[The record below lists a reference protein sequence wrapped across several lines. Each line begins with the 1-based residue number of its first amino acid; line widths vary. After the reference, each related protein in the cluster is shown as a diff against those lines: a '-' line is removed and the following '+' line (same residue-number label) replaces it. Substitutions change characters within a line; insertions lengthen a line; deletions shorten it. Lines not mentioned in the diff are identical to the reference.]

1 MKLSPPSGASQE
13 APGRKRLALRP
24 GEEGEARRTARMG
37 VFSQLIAAVDAEGA
51 GALVTVTEASGSSPR
66 EAGARMV
73 VRPSG
78 AFHGT
83 IGGGVLEWE
92 ALEAARRALARGRGP
107 ALRRRVL
114 LGPHLGQCCG
124 GRVDWLIETFDA
136 RDLDDLTRL
145 VEAERAGPFA
155 TRARPG
161 EDGRM
166 VRILGEPARPDAAPV
181 ATEADGSLRE
191 AFAEA
196 RTPVL
201 LFGAGH
207 VGRALALALA
217 PLPFDIRWID
227 PRPDAFPSRAPLNA
241 RMVCAPEPVV
251 ELAAAP
257 DEALVVVMTH
267 SHPLDL
273 AIVLAA
279 LAAQRFGYVG
289 LIGSATKRAR
299 FLSQM
304 RAASLSEQA
313 LSKLVCPIG
322 APGVEGKEPAVIAA
336 AVAAQLL
343 MFRRPSSGR

>member
-1 MKLSPPSGASQE
+1 
-13 APGRKRLALRP
+13 
-24 GEEGEARRTARMG
+24 
-37 VFSQLIAAVDAEGA
+37 
-51 GALVTVTEASGSSPR
+51 
-66 EAGARMV
+66 MV

-92 ALEAARRALARGRGP
+92 ALDAARRALARGRGP

-136 RDLDDLTRL
+136 RDLDDLARL

-166 VRILGEPARPDAAPV
+166 VRILGEPAHAPEATPV

-217 PLPFDIRWID
+217 PLPFDVRWID

-241 RMVCAPEPVV
+241 RMV
-251 ELAAAP
+251 
-257 DEALVVVMTH
+257 
-267 SHPLDL
+267 
-273 AIVLAA
+273 
-279 LAAQRFGYVG
+279 
-289 LIGSATKRAR
+289 AR
-299 FLSQM
+299 PNPS
-304 RAASLSEQA
+304 RSLR
-313 LSKLVCPIG
+313 PR
-322 APGVEGKEPAVIAA
+322 PTR
-336 AVAAQLL
+336 LL
-343 MFRRPSSGR
+343 W

>member
-1 MKLSPPSGASQE
+1 
-13 APGRKRLALRP
+13 
-24 GEEGEARRTARMG
+24 MG
-37 VFSQLIAAVDAEGA
+37 VFGQLIAALDAEGA
-51 GALVTVTEASGSSPR
+51 GALVTLAEVSGSSPR

-92 ALEAARRALARGRGP
+92 ALGEARLALARGRGP

-124 GRVDWLIETFDA
+124 GRVDWLIETFDLS
-136 RDLDDLTRL
+136 DFDDLSRL
-145 VEAERAGPFA
+145 AEAERAGPFA
-155 TRARPG
+155 TRASLG

-166 VRILGEPARPDAAPV
+166 TRIPAEAAGGKPV
-181 ATEADGSLRE
+181 VVEADGGLRE

-196 RTPVL
+196 RAPVL

-207 VGRALALALA
+207 VGRALVLALA
-217 PLPFDIRWID
+217 PLPFELRWID
-227 PRPDAFPSRAPLNA
+227 PRPEAFPARAPPNA
-241 RMVCAPEPVV
+241 RMVASADPTA

-257 DEALVVVMTH
+257 DGALILAMTH

-273 AIVLAA
+273 AIVSAA
-279 LAAQRFGYVG
+279 LSARRFGYVG

-304 RAASLSEQA
+304 RMAGLSEAA
-313 LSKLVCPIG
+313 LAGLTCPIG
-322 APGVEGKEPAVIAA
+322 VAGIEGKEPAVIAA

-343 MFRRPSSGR
+343 MVRPD

>member
-1 MKLSPPSGASQE
+1 
-13 APGRKRLALRP
+13 
-24 GEEGEARRTARMG
+24 MG
-37 VFSQLIAAVDAEGA
+37 VFGQLIAALDAEGA
-51 GALVTVTEASGSSPR
+51 GALVTLAEVSGSSPR
-66 EAGARMV
+66 AAGARMV

-92 ALEAARRALARGRGP
+92 ALSEARRALARGRGP

-124 GRVDWLIETFDA
+124 GRVDWLIETFDLS
-136 RDLDDLTRL
+136 DLDELRRL
-145 VEAERAGPFA
+145 AEAERAGPFA
-155 TRARPG
+155 TRARLG

-166 VRILGEPARPDAAPV
+166 RRVLAEAPGGEPV
-181 ATEADGSLRE
+181 VVEADGALRE

-207 VGRALALALA
+207 VGRALVLALA
-217 PLPFDIRWID
+217 PLPFELRWID
-227 PRPDAFPSRAPLNA
+227 PRPEAFPARAPPNA
-241 RMVCAPEPVV
+241 RMVGAADPTA

-257 DEALVVVMTH
+257 DGALILAMTH

-273 AIVLAA
+273 AIVSVA
-279 LAAQRFGYVG
+279 LAARRFRYVG
-289 LIGSATKRAR
+289 VIGSATKRAR

-304 RAASLSEQA
+304 RTAGLSEA
-313 LSKLVCPIG
+313 VLAGLTCPIG
-322 APGVEGKEPAVIAA
+322 VAGIEGKEPAVIAA

-343 MFRRPSSGR
+343 MVRPS